1 MLFSF
6 HVATLFP
13 VNIALHLSNSV
24 LFVERL
30 LIRQSGHICHDDPQS
45 SLKVRTYLL

>member
-1 MLFSF
+1 MSFSF

-13 VNIALHLSNSV
+13 ANLALHLSNYV

-30 LIRQSGHICHDDPQS
+30 LIRQSGHIYHEDPQS